1 MVSKVLVCLA
11 LALLAPASGARGERP
26 ATDIQQLGLE
36 DLDPA
41 DAIQLTTKWLEQ
53 QDRRRLAWA
62 AFWIERDDQ
71 FQRVPQLVDIVA
83 RYNSSAE
90 NPSSSSN
97 WTDYDAALMAV
108 LDALIYLHADVPIN
122 EAEALYGKFPVQA
135 PHLAFTIARRYGKA
149 SVEDSRQNDQF
160 HRLAGS
166 GRSVSGQA
174 ASRLRRQAPQS
185 DRHQRGA
192 SPRLPRAIPTQRAS
206 PPTLILRKRTFA
218 KPSNTRL
225 GASRRLNCPF
235 RQHEDPGRHEPEP
248 QVGPVSC
255 FLFEV
260 DPIHQ

>member
-135 PHLAFTIARRYGKA
+135 
-149 SVEDSRQNDQF
+149 
-160 HRLAGS
+160 
-166 GRSVSGQA
+166 
-174 ASRLRRQAPQS
+174 
-185 DRHQRGA
+185 
-192 SPRLPRAIPTQRAS
+192 
-206 PPTLILRKRTFA
+206 LILLSRSHDDTEKPLLRILDKTTNFIDWLAAADLLAA
-218 KPSNTRL
+218 KPPAGFAARL
-225 GASRRLNCPF
+225 LKAIAINAALPLVCRGPFQRR
-235 RQHEDPGRHEPEP
+235 EPRRP
-248 QVGPVSC
+248 PLS
-255 FLFEV
+255 
-260 DPIHQ
+260 